1 MPATKRVFIR
11 HGSYH
16 YDIGRDETGKRRS
29 TVLCRVTDGENELYA
44 ALARVTKPKAATI
57 ADLLDSFMVHGMGE
71 LAPVT
76 QKDYRGYIKRQL
88 RPIFG
93 EMSPEDLETPH
104 VAQYLEKR
112 KKTARSVAN
121 KEVACLASA
130 FQYGLRVG
138 LCSADP
144 TKGVKRNKVK
154 PKHRYVRHDE
164 FLTHFEAAPDELQDI
179 MAGIYLM
186 ILRPHE
192 ARDLKRS
199 SITPKGVVIEESK
212 TDKVKVIEWSPAL
225 QFFLTRATSRHPES
239 PFVFT
244 NSRGEKWTEW
254 AMHSAMRRIRA
265 TLPEG
270 APTWTFH
277 DLRAKGESDHK
288 NGGHGLLP
296 LYKRAKM
303 VTPTW

>member
-1 MPATKRVFIR
+1 
-11 HGSYH
+11 
-16 YDIGRDETGKRRS
+16 
-29 TVLCRVTDGENELYA
+29 CRVTDGENELYA

-57 ADLLDSFMVHGMGE
+57 ADLLDSFMVHGMTE

-93 EMSPEDLETPH
+93 EIAPDDLESAH
-104 VAQYLEKR
+104 VGQYLEKR

-130 FQYGLRVG
+130 FQYGRRVG

-144 TKGVKRNKVK
+144 TKGVNRNKVK
-154 PKHRYVRHDE
+154 PKRRYGRHDE
-164 FLTHFEAAPDELQDI
+164 FLLYFDAAPPCLQDL

-186 ILRPHE
+186 VLRPGE
-192 ARDLKRS
+192 ARNLKKS

-212 TDKVKVIEWSPAL
+212 TDKVKLIEWSPAL
-225 QFFLTRATSRHPES
+225 QYVLTRATSRHIES

-244 NSRGEKWTEW
+244 NSRGEKWGEW
-254 AMHSAMRRIRA
+254 AMHSALRRIRA

-270 APTWTFH
+270 TPTWTFH

-288 NGGHGLLP
+288 GGGHGLLA
-296 LYKRAKM
+296 LYKRSKV
-303 VTPTW
+303 VTPVW

>member
-1 MPATKRVFIR
+1 
-11 HGSYH
+11 
-16 YDIGRDETGKRRS
+16 
-29 TVLCRVTDGENELYA
+29 CRVTDGENELYA

-57 ADLLDSFMVHGMGE
+57 ADLLDSFMVHGMTE

-93 EMSPEDLETPH
+93 EMAPDDLETAH

-154 PKHRYVRHDE
+154 PKTRYVRHDE
-164 FLTHFEAAPDELQDI
+164 FLLYFDAAPPCLQDL

-186 ILRPHE
+186 VLRPGE
-192 ARDLKRS
+192 ARNLKKS

-212 TDKVKVIEWSPAL
+212 TDKVKLIEWSPAL
-225 QFFLTRATSRHPES
+225 QYVLTRATSRAPSS
-239 PFVFT
+239 PYVFT
-244 NSRGEKWTEW
+244 NGRGEPLTKS
-254 AMHSAMRRIRA
+254 ARHSALRRVRA

-270 APTWTFH
+270 SPRWHFH

-288 NGGHGLLP
+288 DGGHGLLA
-296 LYKRAKM
+296 LYKRARVVKA
-303 VTPTW
+303 VR